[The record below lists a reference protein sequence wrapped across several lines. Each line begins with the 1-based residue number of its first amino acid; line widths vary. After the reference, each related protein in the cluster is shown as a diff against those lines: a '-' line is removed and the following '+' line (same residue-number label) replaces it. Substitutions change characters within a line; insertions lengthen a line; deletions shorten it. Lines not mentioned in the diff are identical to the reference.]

1 MPILLKRAYDAP
13 SDDDGRRILV
23 DRLWPRGLKRETAR
37 IDEWCQDIAPSHDLR
52 KWFGHDLEKWAEFQ
66 RRYRAELDLEPAAR
80 TLKQIAEIAS
90 AEKVTLLFAAKDEHQ
105 NNAVVLKRVMEGM
118 QS

>member
-1 MPILLKRAYDAP
+1 MQISLKRAYDAP

-37 IDEWCQDIAPSHDLR
+37 IDDWLKDIAPSHDLR
-52 KWFGHDLEKWAEFQ
+52 KWFGHDPEKWEEFQ
-66 RRYRAELDLEPAAR
+66 RRYRAELDSEAGVK

-90 AEKVTLLFAAKDEHQ
+90 AGSVTLLFAAKDEHH
-105 NNAVVLKRVMEGM
+105 NNAVMLKLVIEEMR
-118 QS
+118 S